1 MTTIFEWI
9 FWIGIAIVFY
19 SYFGYGILLYILVK
33 IKKAIGSVNRFEPN
47 FEPPV
52 ALVVPCFNEAD
63 YIEDKILNSL
73 QLDYPKEKLQL
84 IFISDGSTDDTAQRV
99 SKYPQ
104 VLGLHEV
111 ARNGKAAAMNRA
123 MQYVKAPIVI
133 FCDANTDLNPEA
145 IREMVKHYADPG
157 VGAVT
162 GEKRIIT
169 KDKENASG
177 AGEGIYWK
185 YESFLKQLDSD
196 FYTIVG
202 AAGEL
207 MSYRT
212 ELFRP
217 LPKDTLLDDLM
228 QSMLIANDGYRVIY
242 EKNAYAAET
251 ASANVGEELKRK
263 VRIAAGAFQ
272 SMTRLPKAFNLLG
285 NFKVSFLFISHRVL
299 RWTMAPLSLLL
310 LFLVNIPLA
319 IQMGGL
325 YSLLMAGQVLFYGMA
340 LLGWYLANRQIK
352 VKALFVPYYFFIM
365 NLCMYLGL
373 IRFLRGKQSANW
385 ERAKRA

>member
-1 MTTIFEWI
+1 MNVLEWI
-9 FWIGIAIVFY
+9 FWIGIAVVLY
-19 SYFGYGILLYILVK
+19 SYIGYGVLLYILVK
-33 IKKAIGSVNRFEPN
+33 IKKAMSKAIRFEPN

-52 ALVVPCFNEAD
+52 ALVVPCFNEAE
-63 YIEDKILNSL
+63 YIEDKIINSL
-73 QLDYPKEKLQL
+73 QLVYPKDKLQL
-84 IFISDGSTDDTAQRV
+84 IFISDGSNDDTYERV
-99 SKYPQ
+99 KKYPE
-104 VLGLHEV
+104 VLALHEP

-123 MQYVKAPIVI
+123 MQFVKAPIVV

-145 IREMVKHYADPG
+145 IKEMVKHYADPG

-228 QSMLIANDGYRVIY
+228 QSMLIATDGYRVIY

-272 SMTRLPKAFNLLG
+272 SMSRLPKAFNLIG

-299 RWTMAPLSLLL
+299 RWTLAPLSLLL
-310 LFLVNIPLA
+310 LFLINIPLA
-319 IQMGGL
+319 LNGGIL
-325 YSLLMAGQVLFYGMA
+325 YLLLMTGQVVFYSMA
-340 LLGWYLANRQIK
+340 LLGWYLANKQIK

-365 NLCMYLGL
+365 NLCMYLGFV
-373 IRFLRGKQSANW
+373 RFIRGKQSANW

>member
-1 MTTIFEWI
+1 MNSLKMI
-9 FWIGIAIVFY
+9 FWICISIVVY
-19 SYFGYGILLYILVK
+19 SYIGYGILLYVMVK
-33 IKKAIGSVNRFEPN
+33 IKKAFSSVKLFDPLFEP
-47 FEPPV
+47 EV
-52 ALVVPCFNEAD
+52 TLVVPCFNEAD
-63 YIEDKILNSL
+63 YIEEKIKNSL
-73 QLDYPKEKLQL
+73 ALEYPKDKLKL
-84 IFISDGSTDDTAQRV
+84 IFISDGSNDDTYNRV
-99 SKYPQ
+99 KMHTS
-104 VLGLHEV
+104 VLALHED

-123 MQYVKAPIVI
+123 MAYVKTPIVV

-145 IREMVKHYADPG
+145 IREMVKHYADPK

-169 KDKENASG
+169 KNKENASG

-196 FYTIVG
+196 FFTIVG

-212 ELFRP
+212 ELYKE
-217 LPKDTLLDDLM
+217 LPKDSLLDDLM
-228 QSMLIANDGYRVIY
+228 QSMQIATDGYRVIY
-242 EKNAYAAET
+242 EKNAWAAET
-251 ASANVGEELKRK
+251 ASANVEEELKRK

-272 SMTRLPKAFNLLG
+272 SMSRLPGAFNLFS
-285 NFKVSFLFISHRVL
+285 NFRVAFLFISHRVL
-299 RWTMAPLSLLL
+299 RWTLAPLSLLI
-310 LFLVNIPLA
+310 LFLINIVL
-319 IQMGGL
+319 MFNVGGI
-325 YSLLMAGQVLFYGMA
+325 YTMLLIGQVVFYGMA
-340 LLGWYLANRQIK
+340 LLGWYLANKQIK

>member
-1 MTTIFEWI
+1 MSVLACL
-9 FWIGIAIVFY
+9 FWVGIGIVVY
-19 SYFGYGILLYILVK
+19 SYLGYGSLVYFLVK
-33 IKKAIGSVNRFEPN
+33 IKKIIQKKAPFDPN
-47 FEPPV
+47 FLPSV
-52 ALVVPCFNEAD
+52 ALVVPCFNESD
-63 YIEDKILNSL
+63 YIEEKIKNSL
-73 QLDYPKEKLQL
+73 ALNYPAHKLQL
-84 IFISDGSTDDTAQRV
+84 IFISDGSSDDTPDRIK
-99 SKYPQ
+99 KYPQ
-104 VLGLHEV
+104 ILALHEDT
-111 ARNGKAAAMNRA
+111 RNGKASAMNRA
-123 MQYVKAPIVI
+123 MAFVKAPIVV
-133 FCDANTDLNPEA
+133 FCDANTALNPEA
-145 IREMVKHYADPG
+145 IHEMVKHYSNPR

-212 ELFRP
+212 ELFKE

-228 QSMLIANDGYRVIY
+228 QSMQIANDGYRVIY
-242 EKNAYAAET
+242 EKNAWAAET

-263 VRIAAGAFQ
+263 IRIAAGAFQ
-272 SMTRLPKAFNLLG
+272 SMTRLPKGFNLIT

-299 RWTMAPLSLLL
+299 RWTLAPLSLLMLFIVNIFLLSEPNIIYKLLMIGQL
-310 LFLVNIPLA
+310 LF
-319 IQMGGL
+319 
-325 YSLLMAGQVLFYGMA
+325 YSMA
-340 LLGWYLANRQIK
+340 LLGWYLANKQIK
-352 VKALFVPYYFFIM
+352 VKILFVPYYFFIM
-365 NLCMYLGL
+365 NLCMYLGFF
-373 IRFLRGKQSANW
+373 RFLRGKQSANW

>member
-1 MTTIFEWI
+1 MSLLECL
-9 FWIGIAIVFY
+9 FWIGIGIVFY
-19 SYFGYGILLYILVK
+19 SYFGYGILLYLLVK
-33 IKKAIGSVNRFEPN
+33 IKKVFQEKAQFDPN
-47 FEPPV
+47 FLPNV

-63 YIEDKILNSL
+63 YIEDKIINSL
-73 QLDYPKEKLQL
+73 ALNYPANKLQL
-84 IFISDGSTDDTAQRV
+84 IFISDGSSDDTPDRIK
-99 SKYPQ
+99 KYPQ
-104 VLGLHEV
+104 VLALHED
-111 ARNGKAAAMNRA
+111 ARNGKASAMNRA
-123 MQYVKAPIVI
+123 MAFVKAPIVV
-133 FCDANTDLNPEA
+133 FCDANTELNPEA
-145 IREMVKHYADPG
+145 IHEMVKHYANPK

-196 FYTIVG
+196 FFTIVG

-212 ELFRP
+212 ELFRE

-228 QSMLIANDGYRVIY
+228 QSMQIANDGYRVIY
-242 EKNAYAAET
+242 EKNAWAAET
-251 ASANVGEELKRK
+251 ASANVSEELKRK
-263 VRIAAGAFQ
+263 IRIAAGAFQ
-272 SMTRLPKAFNLLG
+272 SMTRLTKGFNLLT

-299 RWTMAPLSLLL
+299 RWTLAPLSLLMLFVVNIFL
-310 LFLVNIPLA
+310 LFEPNI
-319 IQMGGL
+319 I
-325 YSLLMAGQVLFYGMA
+325 YKLLMVGQVLFYSMA
-340 LLGWYLANRQIK
+340 LLGWYLANKQIK
-352 VKALFVPYYFFIM
+352 VKILFVPYYFFIM

-373 IRFLRGKQSANW
+373 FRFLRGKQSANW

>member
-1 MTTIFEWI
+1 MESLIYI
-9 FWIGIAIVFY
+9 FWSCIALIFY
-19 SYFGYGILLYILVK
+19 SYLGYGILLYVMVK
-33 IKKAIGSVNRFEPN
+33 IKKTFLSDPIINIGYTPEVT
-47 FEPPV
+47 
-52 ALVVPCFNEAD
+52 LVVPCFNEAE
-63 YIEDKILNSL
+63 YIEEKIRNSFALN
-73 QLDYPKEKLQL
+73 YPKEKLQL
-84 IFISDGSTDDTAQRV
+84 IFISDGSDDDTALRV
-99 SKYPQ
+99 QKYPEI
-104 VLGLHEV
+104 LSLHEPE
-111 ARNGKAAAMNRA
+111 RNGKAAAMNRA
-123 MQYVKAPIVI
+123 MAFVKSPIVV
-133 FCDANTDLNPEA
+133 FCDANTDLNPQA
-145 IREMVKHYADPG
+145 IYELVKHYANPK

-212 ELFRP
+212 SLYKE

-228 QSMLIANDGYRVIY
+228 QSMQIAVEGYQVVY
-242 EKNAYAAET
+242 EKKAWASET

-263 VRIAAGAFQ
+263 VRIAAGVFQ
-272 SMTRLPKAFNLLG
+272 SMGRLPKAFNLFG
-285 NFKVSFLFISHRVL
+285 NFKVSFLFISHKVI
-299 RWTMAPLSLLL
+299 RWTFAPLALLL
-310 LFLVNIPLA
+310 IFLINIFLSLKLA
-319 IQMGGL
+319 GVYTFIMIAQGC
-325 YSLLMAGQVLFYGMA
+325 FYTMA
-340 LLGWYLANRQIK
+340 LMGWYLNNKQIK
-352 VKALFVPYYFFIM
+352 VKLLFVPYYFFIM
-365 NLCMYLGL
+365 NLCMYLGF

>member
-1 MTTIFEWI
+1 MNIFEWI
-9 FWIGIAIVFY
+9 FWAGLAIVFY
-19 SYFGYGILLYILVK
+19 SYIGYGILLYLLVK
-33 IKKAIGSVNRFEPN
+33 IKNLFFPKQKFDLNYEPT
-47 FEPPV
+47 V
-52 ALVVPCFNEAD
+52 TLVVPCFNEAD
-63 YIEDKILNSL
+63 YIEEKIKNSL
-73 QLDYPKEKLQL
+73 QLEYPKDKLQL
-84 IFISDGSTDDTAQRV
+84 IFISDGSNDDTPQRIQ
-99 SKYPQ
+99 KYNE
-104 VLGLHEV
+104 VLALHEN

-123 MQYVKAPIVI
+123 MQFVKGEIVV
-133 FCDANTDLNPEA
+133 FCDANTDINPEA
-145 IREMVKHYADPG
+145 IREMVKHYANPS

-207 MSYRT
+207 MSYRKSLYT
-212 ELFRP
+212 E

-228 QSMLIANDGYRVIY
+228 QSMQIALDGYRVIY

-263 VRIAAGAFQ
+263 IRIAAGAWQ
-272 SMTRLPKAFNLLG
+272 SMSRIPKAFNIFA

-299 RWTMAPLSLLL
+299 RWTLAPLSLLIL
-310 LFLVNIPLA
+310 LLVNVYLCTEIGGIYMPIMLA
-319 IQMGGL
+319 
-325 YSLLMAGQVLFYGMA
+325 QVLFYSMA
-340 LLGWYLANRQIK
+340 LLGWYLANKQMK
-352 VKALFVPYYFFIM
+352 VKVLFVPYYFFIM
-365 NLCMYLGL
+365 NLCMFLGL
-373 IRFLRGKQSANW
+373 ARFLKGKQSANW

>member
-1 MTTIFEWI
+1 MNVLEWI
-9 FWIGIAIVFY
+9 FWIGIAVVLY
-19 SYFGYGILLYILVK
+19 SYIGYGVLLYFLVK
-33 IKKAIGSVNRFEPN
+33 IKKAVSKAIRFEPN

-52 ALVVPCFNEAD
+52 ALVVPCFNEAE
-63 YIEDKILNSL
+63 YIEDKIINSL
-73 QLDYPKEKLQL
+73 QLVYPKDKLQL
-84 IFISDGSTDDTAQRV
+84 IFISDGSNDDTYERV
-99 SKYPQ
+99 KKYPE
-104 VLGLHEV
+104 VLALHEP

-123 MQYVKAPIVI
+123 MQFVKAPIVV

-145 IREMVKHYADPG
+145 IKEMVKHYADPG

-228 QSMLIANDGYRVIY
+228 QSMLIATDGYRVIY

-272 SMTRLPKAFNLLG
+272 SMSRLPKAFNLIG

-299 RWTMAPLSLLL
+299 RWTLAPLSLLL
-310 LFLVNIPLA
+310 LFLINIPLA
-319 IQMGGL
+319 INAGTL
-325 YSLLMAGQVLFYGMA
+325 YILLMIGQVIFYSMA
-340 LLGWYLANRQIK
+340 LLGWYLANKQIK

-365 NLCMYLGL
+365 NLCMYLGFV
-373 IRFLRGKQSANW
+373 RFIRGKQSANW

>member
-1 MTTIFEWI
+1 MEILTYI
-9 FWIGIAIVFY
+9 FWSCIALIFY
-19 SYFGYGILLYILVK
+19 SYLGYGILLYIVVK
-33 IKKAIGSVNRFEPN
+33 IKKTFLSDPIINTGYTPAVT
-47 FEPPV
+47 
-52 ALVVPCFNEAD
+52 LVVPCFNEAE
-63 YIEDKILNSL
+63 YIEEKIRNSFALN
-73 QLDYPKEKLQL
+73 YPKEKLQL
-84 IFISDGSTDDTAQRV
+84 IFISDGSDDDTALRV
-99 SKYPQ
+99 QKYPEI
-104 VLGLHEV
+104 LSLHEPE
-111 ARNGKAAAMNRA
+111 RNGKAAAMNRA
-123 MQYVKAPIVI
+123 MAFVKSPIVV
-133 FCDANTDLNPEA
+133 FCDANTDLNPDA
-145 IREMVKHYADPG
+145 IYELVKHYANPK

-212 ELFRP
+212 SLYKE

-228 QSMLIANDGYRVIY
+228 QSMQIAVEGYQVVY
-242 EKNAYAAET
+242 EKKAWASET

-263 VRIAAGAFQ
+263 VRIAAGVFQ
-272 SMTRLPKAFNLLG
+272 SMGRLPKAFNLIG
-285 NFKVSFLFISHRVL
+285 NFKVSFLFISHRVI
-299 RWTMAPLSLLL
+299 RWTFAPLALLL
-310 LFLVNIPLA
+310 IFLINIFLSIKLA
-319 IQMGGL
+319 GVYTLIMIAQGC
-325 YSLLMAGQVLFYGMA
+325 FYAMA
-340 LLGWYLANRQIK
+340 LLGWYLNNKQIK
-352 VKALFVPYYFFIM
+352 VKLLFVPYYFFIM
-365 NLCMYLGL
+365 NLCMYLGF

>member
-1 MTTIFEWI
+1 MDIFECI

-19 SYFGYGILLYILVK
+19 SYIGYGILLYFLVK
-33 IKKAIGSVNRFEPN
+33 LKNLFSSPKQYDLNYEPT
-47 FEPPV
+47 V
-52 ALVVPCFNEAD
+52 SLVIPCFNEAD
-63 YIEDKILNSL
+63 YIEEKIKNSL
-73 QLDYPKEKLQL
+73 LLEYPKDKLQL
-84 IFISDGSTDDTAQRV
+84 IFISDGSNDDTALRV

-104 VLGLHEV
+104 VLALHED

-123 MQYVKAPIVI
+123 MQFVTGEIVV
-133 FCDANTDLNPEA
+133 FCDANTDINPEA
-145 IREMVKHYADPG
+145 IREIVKHYADSE

-207 MSYRT
+207 MSYRKSLYK
-212 ELFRP
+212 E
-217 LPKDTLLDDLM
+217 LPKDSLLDDLM
-228 QSMLIANDGYRVIY
+228 QSMQIALDGYRVIY

-263 VRIAAGAFQ
+263 IRIAAGAWQ
-272 SMTRLPKAFNLLG
+272 SMSRLPKAFNIFS

-299 RWTMAPLSLLL
+299 RWTLAPLSLLVL
-310 LFLVNIPLA
+310 LLVNF
-319 IQMGGL
+319 
-325 YSLLMAGQVLFYGMA
+325 LLMINIGGIYTPIMIAQILFYSMA
-340 LLGWYLANRQIK
+340 LLGWYLANKQIK
-352 VKALFVPYYFFIM
+352 VKILFVPYYFFIM

-373 IRFLRGKQSANW
+373 ARFMKGKQSANW

>member
-1 MTTIFEWI
+1 MNVLEWI
-9 FWIGIAIVFY
+9 YWIGMAVVLY
-19 SYFGYGILLYILVK
+19 SYIGYGILLYILVK
-33 IKKAIGSVNRFEPN
+33 IKKAIGKVIRFEPN

-73 QLDYPKEKLQL
+73 QLAYPKDKLQL
-84 IFISDGSTDDTAQRV
+84 IFISDGSNDDTYERV
-99 SKYPQ
+99 KKYPE
-104 VLGLHEV
+104 VLALHEP
-111 ARNGKAAAMNRA
+111 ARNGKASAMNRA
-123 MQYVKAPIVI
+123 MQYVKAQIVV

-212 ELFRP
+212 ALFKP

-228 QSMLIANDGYRVIY
+228 QSMLIATDGYRVIY

-272 SMTRLPKAFNLLG
+272 SMARLPKAFNFIG
-285 NFKVSFLFISHRVL
+285 NFKVSFLFVSHRVL
-299 RWTMAPLSLLL
+299 RWTLAPLSLLL
-310 LFLVNIPLA
+310 LFLINIPLA
-319 IQMGGL
+319 LDASTL
-325 YSLLMAGQVLFYGMA
+325 YKLLMTGQIVFYGLA
-340 LLGWYLANRQIK
+340 LLGWYLANKQIK

-365 NLCMYLGL
+365 NLCMYLGFV
-373 IRFLRGKQSANW
+373 RFIRGKQSANW

>member
-1 MTTIFEWI
+1 MSLIECL
-9 FWIGIAIVFY
+9 FWFGLFIVFY
-19 SYFGYGILLYILVK
+19 SYIGYGIVLYVLVK
-33 IKKAIGSVNRFEPN
+33 IKKIFSGKQVFESGY
-47 FEPPV
+47 EPHV
-52 ALVVPCFNEAD
+52 SLVVPCFNEAE
-63 YIEDKILNSL
+63 YIEDKIKNSL
-73 QLDYPKEKLQL
+73 ALDYPKDKLQL
-84 IFISDGSTDDTAQRV
+84 IFISDGSNDDTPDRIK
-99 SKYPQ
+99 KYPE
-104 VLGLHEV
+104 VLGLHET

-123 MQYVKAPIVI
+123 MQYVKSPIVV
-133 FCDANTDLNPEA
+133 FCDANTDLNPQA
-145 IREMVKHYADPG
+145 IREMVKHYADPK

-162 GEKRIIT
+162 GEKRIIN
-169 KDKENASG
+169 KDRENASG

-212 ELFRP
+212 SLYRE

-228 QSMLIANDGYRVIY
+228 QSMQIANDGYRVIY
-242 EKNAYAAET
+242 EKQAYAAET

-272 SMTRLPKAFNLLG
+272 SMTRLVKGFNLIG
-285 NFKVSFLFISHRVL
+285 NFKVSFMFISHRVL
-299 RWTMAPLSLLL
+299 RWTLAPLALLC
-310 LFLVNIPLA
+310 LFLFNIPLA
-319 IQMGGL
+319 YNLGSIYL
-325 YSLLMAGQVLFYGMA
+325 WLMVAQIVFYTMA

-352 VKALFVPYYFFIM
+352 VKILFVPYYFFIM
-365 NLCMYLGL
+365 NLCMYLGFF
-373 IRFLRGKQSANW
+373 RFIKGKQSANW